1 MEIDRLSADDRL
13 MLDASRRWPQDIG
26 ALVLLDGA
34 PLFEVDGGFRI
45 DAVRQLVA
53 SRLHL
58 VPRLRQVIRV
68 PKSGRGGPYWA
79 DARSFDLAA
88 HVREL
93 HLEHPAGEPELLAAV
108 EQLRGARLDAR
119 RPLWQIWFI
128 TGLPERRVAAFVKIH
143 HALADG
149 LAAMTI
155 VSTFLDKE
163 PDVRLV
169 PPRAWRPHRPRRPSA
184 LVADNLRRRL
194 AATWRLAA
202 AVARPWRPVRQLLA
216 VGPALRELL
225 GEEPGASTSID
236 RIVGHAR
243 SIVLVRADYRT
254 VRRIGRACDATP
266 NDVLLALTAAGMRAL
281 LIARGE
287 SVAGVVLRAYVPVT
301 LRKSLH
307 GPQQGTRV
315 AQMAVPLPLDDRAPA
330 MRLRRV
336 ASETRRRKA
345 RTRPDL
351 GKLFRGRL
359 ATKLLLKLVVA
370 QHVNITTASIP
381 GPRRTAYLA
390 GARVLEV
397 FPVLPLLGNQP
408 IGIGV
413 VSYASGFSI
422 GITADRDAFPD
433 LDIVAD
439 AVRDELRALAKATG
453 AARTEGR
460 LAASALGG
468 AQQ

>member
-1 MEIDRLSADDRL
+1 MKIDRLSAEDRL

-26 ALVLLDGA
+26 ALMLFDGA
-34 PLFEVDGGFRI
+34 PLFEGDGTFRI
-45 DAVRQLVA
+45 EAVRQLVA

-58 VPRLRQVIRV
+58 VPRLRQVIRI
-68 PKSGRGGPYWA
+68 PKPGRGGPYWA
-79 DARSFDLAA
+79 DARSFDLAE

-93 HLEHPAGEPELLAAV
+93 HLEHPARETELLAAI
-108 EQLRGARLDAR
+108 EQLRAARLDAR
-119 RPLWQIWFI
+119 RPVWQIWFI

-155 VSTFLDKE
+155 VSAFLDKE
-163 PDVRLV
+163 PGTKPEL
-169 PPRAWRPHRPRRPSA
+169 PRAWHPHPPHRPSDI
-184 LVADNLRRRL
+184 VADNLRGRLAAMVRL
-194 AATWRLAA
+194 AATA
-202 AVARPWRPVRQLLA
+202 ARPWRPVRQLLA
-216 VGPALRELL
+216 VGPAIHELL

-236 RIVGHAR
+236 RMVGDER
-243 SIVLVRADYRT
+243 SIALVRADYRT

-266 NDVLLALTAAGMRAL
+266 NDVLLSLTAAGMRAL

-287 SVAGVVLRAYVPVT
+287 SVAGIVLRAYVPVT

-315 AQMAVPLPLDDRAPA
+315 AQMAVPLPLDDQAPV
-330 MRLRRV
+330 MRLRRI
-336 ASETRRRKA
+336 AIETRRRKA
-345 RTRPDL
+345 RSRPDL

-381 GPRRTAYLA
+381 GPPRTAYLA

-413 VSYASGFSI
+413 VSYARSFSI

-439 AVRDELRALAKATG
+439 AVRGELRALAKATG
-453 AARTEGR
+453 APRTKR
-460 LAASALGG
+460 TRAASAVGG
-468 AQQ
+468 GQQ